1 MANGEVKPLRVLLH
15 RANVTLSSARVTPMK
30 KLPFCVYVL
39 KSQQDGL
46 LYIGFTTDLHRRLTE
61 HIHGQSEATAP
72 RRPFDLIFCEFHTS
86 KADALRREGYFKTTA
101 GKKALKLMLRESL
114 STGLPRN
121 ERRLRRR
128 SISGTPII
136 AL

>member
-1 MANGEVKPLRVLLH
+1 M
-15 RANVTLSSARVTPMK
+15 SSFKTSCTRGAMQK

-61 HIHGQSEATAP
+61 HIRGLSDATAP
-72 RRPFDLIFCEFHTS
+72 RRPFDLIFCEFHVS

-101 GKKALKLMLRESL
+101 GKKALKLTLRESL
-114 STGLPRN
+114 STGLP
-121 ERRLRRR
+121 
-128 SISGTPII
+128 
-136 AL
+136 